1 MTLSF
6 DQTFNREQMKTLL
19 SATGAPASWGCAGRV
34 SGNLII
40 GGNLSDPESLW
51 PEGKVSFN
59 DWIFF
64 VKDNVIGRK
73 FAGELLV
80 DKRHLNFE
88 QVTGAPFEGRFK
100 GSLYA
105 DVNQSGPAAY
115 GGNILVKEVNLAELT
130 KTVETEK
137 RFTRG
142 KGLLNIR
149 FTGDTNGVASI
160 TTEGTVFF
168 HDADLWKFP
177 LIGELFKSIGIWD
190 YRLLGMSDAE
200 IVFRTSG
207 PEMTIDRGHLSNRF
221 SAIEAEPGGRI
232 NLRNEQIDLYVVA
245 APLKTID
252 RIAAGIPVVKWFASF
267 KNKLIRLRL
276 KGQWSEPATKLI
288 KKQPLKDIKEGT
300 IDFISSVVDSGGQFT
315 EKLLT
320 GFGLVFET
328 GNGKPGN
335 K

>member
-1 MTLSF
+1 
-6 DQTFNREQMKTLL
+6 
-19 SATGAPASWGCAGRV
+19 
-34 SGNLII
+34 
-40 GGNLSDPESLW
+40 
-51 PEGKVSFN
+51 
-59 DWIFF
+59 
-64 VKDNVIGRK
+64 
-73 FAGELLV
+73 
-80 DKRHLNFE
+80 
-88 QVTGAPFEGRFK
+88 
-100 GSLYA
+100 
-105 DVNQSGPAAY
+105 
-115 GGNILVKEVNLAELT
+115 
-130 KTVETEK
+130 
-137 RFTRG
+137 
-142 KGLLNIR
+142 
-149 FTGDTNGVASI
+149 
-160 TTEGTVFF
+160 
-168 HDADLWKFP
+168 
-177 LIGELFKSIGIWD
+177 
-190 YRLLGMSDAE
+190 
-200 IVFRTSG
+200 
-207 PEMTIDRGHLSNRF
+207 LSNRF